1 MRCSVRE
8 CLLDTYEAFDCQTS
22 ATDAAGVTTF
32 TYDPYGQL
40 ISEQVS
46 GLYSKT
52 LTRHY
57 DAFGRNVG
65 YSVDNERKQSI
76 VYAPATGRIS
86 ESDGFK
92 WTYLPGTNLKSSLTY
107 PNEDVVTWTYEPH
120 RDLLT
125 AVTNATYSTYVYTND
140 LLGRRTSKNDEQYGY
155 NVRDELISANEV
167 SYAYDDIGNRTI
179 AEGKTYT
186 ANNLNQYTKIDGFVP
201 EYDADGN
208 QTLIQTET
216 SVWSVVY
223 NAENR
228 PIRWESG
235 DTVITMAFDRM
246 GRRVEMRTQSADSDL
261 LQRFAYDNYLC
272 VQQLRGTENILFQS
286 YVWDPTEPIATRP
299 LVFLPT
305 SGEVA
310 YYFHDGNKNVSDLVD
325 VQENVSHYAYTPFGK
340 ITRSDFS
347 ENPYRFSS
355 EYFDIL
361 LGQPY
366 YNFRHYSPNIGRWST
381 RDIFGEV
388 YVSNLYSFLS
398 NSPSCVIDFL
408 GLTTI
413 IVHGTWADDEKWW
426 TSTGDYVSELRKYLI
441 DDIHNWNGWRGNNDH
456 SARVEGAQLLL
467 NEILELCKGSQD
479 RPINIIAHSHGGNV
493 VWLMLERLATECPC
507 CEIGT
512 IILLGVPN
520 MGIPQ
525 DDGTLAYIYA
535 TQGAADVANYIINV
549 SSTNDWTQTGFANW
563 ANGIDGDEIEGRGIP
578 VGWRDTVSISRENP
592 FAHQNYPNSTSKSQ
606 TEGASGHSDLHAPG
620 FANEHAE
627 WINSRIPL
635 LRPLVRQYLKQEKK

>member
-1 MRCSVRE
+1 M
-8 CLLDTYEAFDCQTS
+8 
-22 ATDAAGVTTF
+22 
-32 TYDPYGQL
+32 
-40 ISEQVS
+40 
-46 GLYSKT
+46 
-52 LTRHY
+52 
-57 DAFGRNVG
+57 
-65 YSVDNERKQSI
+65 
-76 VYAPATGRIS
+76 
-86 ESDGFK
+86 
-92 WTYLPGTNLKSSLTY
+92 
-107 PNEDVVTWTYEPH
+107 
-120 RDLLT
+120 
-125 AVTNATYSTYVYTND
+125 
-140 LLGRRTSKNDEQYGY
+140 
-155 NVRDELISANEV
+155 
-167 SYAYDDIGNRTI
+167 
-179 AEGKTYT
+179 
-186 ANNLNQYTKIDGFVP
+186 
-201 EYDADGN
+201 
-208 QTLIQTET
+208 
-216 SVWSVVY
+216 
-223 NAENR
+223 
-228 PIRWESG
+228 
-235 DTVITMAFDRM
+235 
-246 GRRVEMRTQSADSDL
+246 
-261 LQRFAYDNYLC
+261 
-272 VQQLRGTENILFQS
+272 
-286 YVWDPTEPIATRP
+286 
-299 LVFLPT
+299 
-305 SGEVA
+305 
-310 YYFHDGNKNVSDLVD
+310 D

-413 IVHGTWADDEKWW
+413 IVHGTWANDEKWW

-441 DDIHNWNGWRGNNDH
+441 DDIHNWNGWSGNNDH

>member
-1 MRCSVRE
+1 MM
-8 CLLDTYEAFDCQTS
+8 F
-22 ATDAAGVTTF
+22 AGTGVWK
-32 TYDPYGQL
+32 
-40 ISEQVS
+40 
-46 GLYSKT
+46 SK
-52 LTRHY
+52 R
-57 DAFGRNVG
+57 
-65 YSVDNERKQSI
+65 
-76 VYAPATGRIS
+76 
-86 ESDGFK
+86 
-92 WTYLPGTNLKSSLTY
+92 GT
-107 PNEDVVTWTYEPH
+107 P
-120 RDLLT
+120 
-125 AVTNATYSTYVYTND
+125 
-140 LLGRRTSKNDEQYGY
+140 LLGRRCVFINGEHYDY
-155 NVRDELISANEV
+155 NVRDELIAADEV
-167 SYAYDDIGNRTI
+167 SYAYDDIGNRTT

-186 ANNLNQYTKIDGFVP
+186 ANNLNQYTAIDDFVP
-201 EYDADGN
+201 QYDADGN
-208 QTLIQTET
+208 QTLIKTET
-216 SVWSVVY
+216 GVWSVVY

-228 PIRWESG
+228 PVRWTRG

-246 GRRVEMRTQSADSDL
+246 GRRVEMRTQSAASDTI
-261 LQRFAYDNYLC
+261 QRFVYDNYLC
-272 VQQLRGTENILFQS
+272 IQQLRGAENALYHS
-286 YVWDPTEPIATRP
+286 YIWDPTEPIATRP

-413 IVHGTWADDEKWW
+413 IVHGTWANDEKWW

-441 DDIHNWNGWRGNNDH
+441 DDIHNWNGWSGNNDH